1 MTDKIKEAQKLM
13 DEAQA
18 IIDSEKDQTVGT
30 IGTEVVEVTDN
41 SNGIV
46 LEKVETGKGYQIS
59 GDMTGEVLDMK
70 GRKLLRLSRD

>member
-46 LEKVETGKGYQIS
+46 LEKAETGKGYQIS